1 MSWMVRETK
10 SAFRHGAGTALGHTV
25 VGCLLAALVLG
36 ACSGGGA
43 VSGAQEEQA
52 KKANAI
58 CQDAQDAIG
67 RQLGADPTKD
77 EAALHTA
84 ADKLKAL
91 NPPSE
96 NQNTWMLFVQSTNN
110 LWLSAL
116 DYQQALDPA
125 VNDRARAQRALQ
137 RVHDNNAQVMK
148 YAEEYHAL
156 ECAKGFG
163 R

>member
-1 MSWMVRETK
+1 MSWMVRVTNT
-10 SAFRHGAGTALGHTV
+10 AFGRA
-25 VGCLLAALVLG
+25 VGGSLLAALVLG
-36 ACSGGGA
+36 ACGSGGAIAGP
-43 VSGAQEEQA
+43 QKEQA
-52 KKANAI
+52 QKADAI

-84 ADKLKAL
+84 VDKLKAL

-96 NQNTWMLFVQSTNN
+96 NSNTWSLFVQSTNN
-110 LWLSAL
+110 LWLTML
-116 DYQQALDPA
+116 DYSQSLDPN

-137 RVHDNNAQVMK
+137 RVRDNNAQVMK
-148 YAEEYHAL
+148 YAKEYHADV
-156 ECAKGFG
+156 CAKGFG

>member
-1 MSWMVRETK
+1 MVRVTK
-10 SAFRHGAGTALGHTV
+10 SAFGQGAGV
-25 VGCLLAALVLG
+25 CLLTALVLG
-36 ACSGGGA
+36 ACSGGGS

-67 RQLGADPTKD
+67 RQLGADPNKT

-91 NPPSE
+91 SAPSE
-96 NQNTWMLFVQSTNN
+96 NENTWMLFVQSTNN

-116 DYQQALDPA
+116 DYSQSLDPN

-137 RVHDNNAQVMK
+137 RMHDNNALAMK
-148 YAEEYHAL
+148 YATEYHAL
-156 ECAKGFG
+156 ECARGFG
-163 R
+163 S

>member
-1 MSWMVRETK
+1 VSWMVRT
-10 SAFRHGAGTALGHTV
+10 T
-25 VGCLLAALVLG
+25 VGCVLAALVLG

-58 CQDAQDAIG
+58 CSDAQDAIG

-91 NPPSE
+91 SAPSE
-96 NQNTWMLFVQSTNN
+96 NENTWMLFVQSTNN
-110 LWLSAL
+110 LWLSML
-116 DYQQALDPA
+116 DYQQSLDPS

-137 RVHDNNAQVMK
+137 HVHDNNALVMK
-148 YAEEYHAL
+148 YAQEYHAL
-156 ECAKGFG
+156 DCARGFG
-163 R
+163 S